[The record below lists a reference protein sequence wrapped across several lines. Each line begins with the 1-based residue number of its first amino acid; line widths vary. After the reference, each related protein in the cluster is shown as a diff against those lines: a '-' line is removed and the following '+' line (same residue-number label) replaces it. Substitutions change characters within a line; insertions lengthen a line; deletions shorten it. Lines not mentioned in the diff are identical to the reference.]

1 MVTRQI
7 TLIRSIIT
15 PRYNTIP
22 AGTILDFDEDGATTI
37 EDETIFLYRI
47 HALCYDLTENKDNYF
62 PDYFVDSRDEMLMD
76 GGDEIYDGLGILSVS
91 DVAFGSNCIELATDF
106 NSYLKWDWLLINQ
119 DTIALTADDGRDLHF
134 ILSEPENLTFRLQTY
149 AFSLLEEEITEK
161 NIGDCVELKIDGI
174 DTIDETEIIAKVFAF
189 GRGREWIDQQVSKRS
204 VGRNGEPIILNPA
217 SDTDVLHV
225 LCEIA
230 GGQLMVL
237 PYGKD
242 YGVEVFGYGIFKN
255 QRYDANRS
263 EAIYPRSLTRFAIS
277 YVESLELFAKIA
289 TTDINNC
296 KIAVVEHDDG
306 HKEYL
311 NAFNERRLDLFPIFT
326 FIPTVEQCICIEN
339 YIEYIRVN
347 EALSGNMYKI
357 SLAPVKV
364 AYYKSMRNNPVIRI
378 LAEESVNR
386 SLGFS
391 QKHTIIC
398 IGEYAYGVLPCND
411 GVVMGEHGF
420 VMKID
425 NRAKIS
431 DIDFSEMEFTQL
443 KCDTFCFDDENFD
456 SSILDDFNTFET
468 SRITEA
474 DFLKIKPC
482 KEFS

>member
-1 MVTRQI
+1 METRQI
-7 TLIRSIIT
+7 TLKRSIIT
-15 PRYNTIP
+15 PRHKTIA
-22 AGTILDFDEDGATTI
+22 AGTILHFDEDGSTTF
-37 EDETIFLYRI
+37 EDETLFLYRI
-47 HALCYDLTENKDNYF
+47 HALCYDLTDKIKDNYF

-76 GGDEIYDGLGILSVS
+76 GGDEIYDDGLGILSVS
-91 DVAFGSNCIELATDF
+91 DVAFGYECINLAHEF

-119 DTIALTADDGRDLHF
+119 DSIAVTADDGRDLHF
-134 ILSEPENLTFRLQTY
+134 ILSKPEDLTFKLQTY

-161 NIGDCVELKIDGI
+161 NIGDCVEFKIDGT
-174 DTIDETEIIAKVFAF
+174 DTIAKVFAF

-217 SDTDVLHV
+217 SDTEALHV
-225 LCEIA
+225 LCEY
-230 GGQLMVL
+230 GFGQLMIL

-242 YGVEVFGYGIFKN
+242 YGVEIFGYGIFKN

-277 YVESLELFAKIA
+277 YVNSLELFAKIA

-296 KIAVVEHDDG
+296 KIAVVEHGDG

-311 NAFNERRLDLFPIFT
+311 NAFKETCLDLFPIFS

-357 SLAPVKV
+357 SLEPVKV
-364 AYYKSMRNNPVIRI
+364 AYYKCMRNNPVIRI

-391 QKHTIIC
+391 PKHTIIC

-443 KCDTFCFDDENFD
+443 KCDTFCFDDEKFD
-456 SSILDDFNTFET
+456 ASLLDDFDTFEA
-468 SRITEA
+468 SRISEA

-482 KEFS
+482 KIFL